1 MSKIYKSRCL
11 IYFISLH
18 QRFVSH
24 LASIN
29 PVGDPTTTKVD
40 GNAYCRPAEEG
51 VVWMPVTFKE
61 LKAARYKLEW
71 VQIDS
76 NAVETGTCN
85 RQVLHSRDF
94 PDSESEFLYP
104 ASDWHVTRSD
114 PNRPEKYFPIFNHF
128 CLVNTQPEVLQL
140 LSTIQFTTTRIFSSK
155 QLEDFWSWGKAKGAK
170 VLFQVQNHAGSSI
183 LTFIKLVSVKLVQLN
198 PPFFK
203 FV

>member
-1 MSKIYKSRCL
+1 MATHIADQRRRALSECLLDLKNSKLPDTNI
-11 IYFISLH
+11 
-18 QRFVSH
+18 
-24 LASIN
+24 
-29 PVGDPTTTKVD
+29 
-40 GNAYCRPAEEG
+40 
-51 VVWMPVTFKE
+51 
-61 LKAARYKLEW
+61 EW
-71 VQIDS
+71 VQINS
-76 NAVETGTCN
+76 NALDTGACN

-94 PDSESEFLYP
+94 PDSESEFLDQ

-128 CLVNTQPEVLQL
+128 CLVNTQPENLQL
-140 LSTIQFTTTRIFSSK
+140 FSTNQFKTTRIFISE

-170 VLFQVQNHAGSSI
+170 VLFQVQNQAGSSI